1 MSYIIPDPLEEI
13 TVPWSLLVPGRKGHI
28 WFESIRI
35 RDFFLRQMYK
45 WQSDNQLH
53 LLAILLEK
61 SQTVRLG
68 KIIA

>member
-1 MSYIIPDPLEEI
+1 MSYIIPDPLEDI

-61 SQTVRLG
+61 SQTIRLG

>member
-1 MSYIIPDPLEEI
+1 MSYIIPDPLEDI